1 MTNPIR
7 SSPTGPENDGP
18 RTTGSADT
26 SLPEYSIRIRVGDQT
41 FSGALLT
48 TTAAA
53 AFYARLPMTLTL
65 NERNGNEKYGQLS
78 AGLPVSAHT
87 PGTIQAGDLMLYGA
101 TTLVLFYKTFP
112 TTYSYTILGRIAKST
127 ALAAALGRGSVTV
140 TFEPD

>member
-1 MTNPIR
+1 M
-7 SSPTGPENDGP
+7 
-18 RTTGSADT
+18 
-26 SLPEYSIRIRVGDQT
+26 
-41 FSGALLT
+41 T

-65 NERNGNEKYGQLS
+65 NELNGNEKYGQLS

-112 TTYSYTILGRIAKST
+112 TTYSYTSLGRIAKST